1 MIAFFQR
8 DWRWVHHI
16 LDQGP
21 EDYRESY
28 GGKILEWVSIFF
40 IWKCL
45 KMYVISALKWL
56 QPLCRRMLLNMYL
69 VSFVLIFKVN
79 ANFVCLK
86 MSYLSFFFNPF
97 GLLILLYDFNNSSKH
112 CDSFLLGLS
121 LINTFIKV
129 FLALWGGQ
137 PARFQDMDSIVFK
150 MNT

>member
-56 QPLCRRMLLNMYL
+56 QPLCRGMLLNMCL
-69 VSFVLIFKVN
+69 VSFVLIFTVK

-86 MSYLSFFFNPF
+86 MSYLSFFFSLWAPHSALWLQQFFQN
-97 GLLILLYDFNNSSKH
+97 

-129 FLALWGGQ
+129 FLTSWGGQ

-150 MNT
+150 MNA

>member
-56 QPLCRRMLLNMYL
+56 QPLCRGMLLNMCL
-69 VSFVLIFKVN
+69 VSFVLIFTVK

-86 MSYLSFFFNPF
+86 MSYLSFFFSLWAPHSALWLQQF
-97 GLLILLYDFNNSSKH
+97 FQTLWLVF
-112 CDSFLLGLS
+112 LGLS

-129 FLALWGGQ
+129 FLTSWGGQ